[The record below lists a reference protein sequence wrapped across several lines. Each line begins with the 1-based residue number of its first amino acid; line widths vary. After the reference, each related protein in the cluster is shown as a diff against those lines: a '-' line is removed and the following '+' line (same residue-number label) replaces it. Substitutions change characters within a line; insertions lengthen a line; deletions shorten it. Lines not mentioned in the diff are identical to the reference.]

1 MNHFLSF
8 FNSSL
13 PFENNEITKEK
24 IIAGVVLIFIYFTPS
39 IIARDKIQ
47 FKLIF
52 LLNLLAG
59 WTGLGWLIALVLAIV
74 AKSKTIDLIG
84 EEQDLED

>member
-24 IIAGVVLIFIYFTPS
+24 IIAGVVLIFMYFIPS

-47 FKLIF
+47 FKFIF

>member
-24 IIAGVVLIFIYFTPS
+24 IIAGVVLIFIYFIPS